1 MNNNE
6 LYHYGVL
13 GMKWGKRKARG
24 SSKKSKKD
32 NYHEDYK
39 KAHSGKSYK
48 SMSNQEL
55 GDTNKRLN
63 MERQYK
69 DLTKKTNAGKKAVN
83 AFVATAGT
91 ISAVIGATAVY
102 KKVGN
107 SIIEKIGNS
116 MPSVRF

>member
-1 MNNNE
+1 MKTNE

-24 SSKKSKKD
+24 GSKKD

-48 SMSNQEL
+48 AMSNQEL
-55 GDTNKRLN
+55 RDTNARLN
-63 MERQYK
+63 MERNYK
-69 DLTKKTNAGKKAVN
+69 DLTKKTKAGKKAVN
-83 AFVATAGT
+83 AFVTTAGT
-91 ISAVIGATAVY
+91 ISAVIGAAAVY
-102 KKVGN
+102 KKVGTG
-107 SIIEKIGNS
+107 IIEKIGNS